1 MAADRK
7 PEPHKSIMK
16 PHHNP
21 TLHISLPTMSQ
32 LLVRLQQIHS
42 NKPTCT
48 PLCCNLTSI
57 AGHQQ
62 CYLHTHYWLLHLL
75 EPVKTLSLTAAAAVP
90 DSPFNAAAA
99 DCLTPSLA

>member
-48 PLCCNLTSI
+48 PLCCNLTMGSI

-75 EPVKTLSLTAAAAVP
+75 EPVRHFL
-90 DSPFNAAAA
+90 
-99 DCLTPSLA
+99 